1 MAEIPLGGGSVK
13 ESIPGDKAPE
23 TERFEADIARIP
35 SSNLALPFLPAPE
48 TARPSGEPAQLQKQ
62 LGRKSVALLVLATF
76 GGSMAMIVPMS
87 FTLALRLDQIAPGRE
102 EFLGYMLGA
111 GSTFSLLAAPLTGVL
126 SDRTRSRWGRRR
138 PYTVAGATVG
148 LAAIPLMAYAPN
160 VLLLGVGWVLSTVGW
175 HTAMGSINNYQAD
188 NLPKFQRGRVAG
200 LTSLARQIAPVA
212 GIILVGQVVA
222 DPLWVFLLP
231 AMVGV
236 LLVLGFVVFAPEGH
250 SPRRLEPAVPLSLKN
265 VLQSFM
271 FNPRQHP
278 AFAWTWGGRFMFFLG
293 LSLTTSYSTF
303 FYAQRLDLSVADVST
318 VIAAISAGSIITSTV
333 GAIGGGWLSDRAASR
348 QPFILVATVIYA
360 AGALVSAFSHSLVS
374 LVTGSLITSLGI
386 AVFVAVGQ
394 ALVLDVLPHRETQ
407 AGRFTAITSSSQKIP
422 SALAPAL
429 APLLLSIAAFD
440 NSRNYTV
447 LYVAAGMLAVLGG
460 LITLLGSR
468 ATHRA

>member
-148 LAAIPLMAYAPN
+148 LAAIPLMAFAPN

-200 LTSLARQIAPVA
+200 MTSLARQIAPVA
-212 GIILVGQVVA
+212 GIILVGQVVV

-231 AMVGV
+231 ATVGV
-236 LLVLGFVVFAPEGH
+236 LLVLGFVAFAPEGH
-250 SPRRLEPAVPLSLKN
+250 SLRLESDVPLSLNN
-265 VLQSFM
+265 VLHSFF

-303 FYAQRLDLSVADVST
+303 FYAQRLDVSVAEVST
-318 VIAAISAGSIITSTV
+318 VIAAISAGGIITSTL
-333 GAIGGGWLSDRAASR
+333 GAIGGGWLSDRAARR
-348 QPFILVATVIYA
+348 QPFILAATVIYA
-360 AGALVSAFSHSLVS
+360 AGALVSAFSYSFASL
-374 LVTGSLITSLGI
+374 LVGSLITSLGI

-407 AGRFTAITSSSQKIP
+407 AGRFTAITGSSQKIP

-429 APLLLSIAAFD
+429 APLLLSIATLD

-460 LITLLGSR
+460 MITLLGSR
-468 ATHRA
+468 ADT